1 MAEFASCQV
10 LVFKPTYQP
19 YLNEGLVDVLLL
31 VLTVS
36 LSSDLFN
43 NTEVDGRIIEVR
55 HDKMG

>member
-1 MAEFASCQV
+1 MSSACFQAN
-10 LVFKPTYQP
+10 LPTLP
-19 YLNEGLVDVLLL
+19 EWGLVDVLLL

-36 LSSDLFN
+36 PLSSDLFN

>member
-1 MAEFASCQV
+1 MPSACFQAN
-10 LVFKPTYQP
+10 LPTLP
-19 YLNEGLVDVLLL
+19 EWRLSWRAV
-31 VLTVS
+31 TCPHC